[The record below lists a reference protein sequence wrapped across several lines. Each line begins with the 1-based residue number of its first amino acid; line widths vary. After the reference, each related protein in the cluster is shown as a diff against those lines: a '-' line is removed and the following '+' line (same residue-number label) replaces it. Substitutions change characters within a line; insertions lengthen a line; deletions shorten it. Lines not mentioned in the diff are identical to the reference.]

1 MRFFY
6 ILHNWNSGLSTKIIV
21 SHHNACIC
29 YLNRWDCCNKRRL
42 RSISRS
48 KFKFKLKFMMEGKG
62 AAVSIITSR
71 PHGSARLLQSA
82 SLALYLSFIPSCDCE
97 CCVMLSDI
105 TRSVEQ
111 QVWALLTQPAMLP
124 CENNNTQPQR
134 QTSISNIYTQQYHH
148 NRIARGFHSQVAF
161 REIFRF
167 RRLYR
172 VTTWRHFNPP
182 NTLILIFPGNV
193 LLLDTEKRSTTFTL
207 IT

>member
-1 MRFFY
+1 MRFFN
-6 ILHNWNSGLSTKIIV
+6 IMHNWNSGLSTKIIV

-82 SLALYLSFIPSCDCE
+82 SLALSLSFIPSCDCE
-97 CCVMLSDI
+97 CCAMLSDI

-124 CENNNTQPQR
+124 CENNNTQP
-134 QTSISNIYTQQYHH
+134 TSHRDKPPISNIYTQQYHQPRRARITH
-148 NRIARGFHSQVAF
+148 NKS
-161 REIFRF
+161 
-167 RRLYR
+167 RLEKYS
-172 VTTWRHFNPP
+172 TWRHFNPP
-182 NTLILIFPGNV
+182 NTLIFIFPGNV

-207 IT
+207 NT